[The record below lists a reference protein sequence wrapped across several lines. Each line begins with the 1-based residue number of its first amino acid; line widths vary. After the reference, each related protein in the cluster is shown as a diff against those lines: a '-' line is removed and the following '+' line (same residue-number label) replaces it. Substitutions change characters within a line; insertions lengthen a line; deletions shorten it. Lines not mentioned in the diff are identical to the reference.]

1 MQSNNNIVR
10 IGASLTTSH
19 QVLIDLWPQIR
30 ALRPE
35 LKFQIVNFENTPEN
49 AQEILAHLGQNIDIV
64 AGIFDETML
73 NLRGCAAFELSR
85 QPLCGAMT
93 IYQPLAHQNRLAIWA
108 ASCSRLVACGTEI
121 FRRHEPSA
129 CGAIAFLQKPPM
141 L

>member
-85 QPLCGAMT
+85 QPLCCA
-93 IYQPLAHQNRLAIWA
+93 ISRSRNNR
-108 ASCSRLVACGTEI
+108 C
-121 FRRHEPSA
+121 
-129 CGAIAFLQKPPM
+129 
-141 L
+141 